1 MSRGTNI
8 IDSVKPIE
16 LGEIRVH
23 LIWFDSLGA
32 KSSSVLLE
40 TPEVRILLDPG
51 AAEMQ
56 PSYPLL
62 PAQKKAL
69 REEALE
75 AIKKAARG
83 AEVVFISHYHYDHHT
98 LPQEAPEIYCDKVL
112 WIKDPNRWINRS
124 QWNRSRLF
132 AEQLLEVLEGK
143 KLEYASPEEEH
154 FEDPLKQLPLASAKD
169 FRDYQQRKKELLK
182 KGRAWLRDLMALW
195 RREPWVPQLTL
206 GSKEILFADGRSF
219 HLGETSIRI
228 TPPLF
233 HGAEYDRVGW
243 VVGLVLERRG
253 KKVVYAPDLQGPII
267 EDYAQWLIRE
277 NPDLLILDGPP
288 TYLLGYMLNLIN
300 LGRVIENISS
310 ILRNTETR
318 IIIYD
323 HHLLREARYRE
334 HLARAYQVAK
344 DEGKDLLTAA
354 EWLGEEPLIDR
365 LTGKCSSTPIPR

>member
-1 MSRGTNI
+1 MQGAI

-32 KSSSVLLE
+32 KSSSVFLE

-56 PSYPLL
+56 PSYPLP
-62 PAQKKAL
+62 PAQKRAL
-69 REEALE
+69 REGALE
-75 AIKKAARG
+75 AIKTAARD
-83 AEVVFISHYHYDHHT
+83 AEVIFISHYHYDHHT
-98 LPQEAPEIYCDKVL
+98 LPREAPEIYRDKVL

-132 AEQLLEVLEGK
+132 AEQLLEALEGK
-143 KLEYASPEEEH
+143 KLRYVSPPKEEH
-154 FEDPLKQLPLASAKD
+154 FEDPIKELPLASARD
-169 FRDYQQRKKELLK
+169 FGDYQQRKKELIR
-182 KGRAWLRDLMALW
+182 KGRAWFKDLAALW
-195 RREPWVPQLTL
+195 RAGPWVPQFEL
-206 GSKEILFADGRSF
+206 GGQEISFADGKSF
-219 HLGETSIRI
+219 EFGETRVRVTS
-228 TPPLF
+228 PLF

-243 VVGLVLERRG
+243 VIGLVLERRG

-267 EDYAQWLIRE
+267 EDYARWLIRE

-288 TYLLGYMLNLIN
+288 TYLLGYMLNLLN
-300 LGRVIENISS
+300 LSRVMENISS
-310 ILRNTETR
+310 ILRNTKTK

-334 HLARAYQVAK
+334 HLAQAYRVARE
-344 DEGKDLLTAA
+344 EGKDLLTAA
-354 EWLGEEPLIDR
+354 ECLGEEPLIDR
-365 LTGKCSSTPIPR
+365 LTRVHSYPTG